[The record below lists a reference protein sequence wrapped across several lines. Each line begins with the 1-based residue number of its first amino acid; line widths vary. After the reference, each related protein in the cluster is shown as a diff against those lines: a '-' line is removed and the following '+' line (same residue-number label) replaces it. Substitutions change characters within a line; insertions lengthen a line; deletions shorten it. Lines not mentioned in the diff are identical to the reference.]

1 MTVESQALAF
11 DSMTQFQDFEAQ
23 VGITPCSDRRD
34 GRDWARVESVV
45 VELSKAL
52 RVGDTER
59 FLAICPEFE
68 RACQA
73 RERKPRIIDAA
84 DWIETEPL
92 PADQVLEDM
101 FDIGDKVAVI
111 GSSKLRKSFFVL
123 QLSLHLAA
131 GLEFLGWKVPRRRK
145 VLLVQMEVK
154 PNHFHRRLKRMAE
167 NLGMTRAVIES
178 HLRIV
183 NGRGEDCSM
192 NHIAAVARETGAE
205 VIIFDPLYKL
215 VTGDENNAA
224 DMKPILSA
232 FDRLAESSGAAVMYV
247 HHDPKGHAGDRNIR
261 DRGAGS
267 NVLGRDYDCCIT
279 LTPHRDDPEA
289 IVIEVLLRN
298 YKPQQS
304 FSIGWCDGTFRTA
317 DLPAIAATSSN
328 RVNQAS
334 SKPVEDYLDKA
345 LDLLKEPV
353 SMREFADL
361 LTTRLG
367 LTQTKA
373 RGVQDAIIRS
383 GKLKQTSRRYGRGGP
398 LYIGKPA
405 DIDEMEARLRDQK
418 LPGIDQE
425 ALLGSKSC

>member
-1 MTVESQALAF
+1 
-11 DSMTQFQDFEAQ
+11 
-23 VGITPCSDRRD
+23 
-34 GRDWARVESVV
+34 
-45 VELSKAL
+45 
-52 RVGDTER
+52 
-59 FLAICPEFE
+59 
-68 RACQA
+68 
-73 RERKPRIIDAA
+73 
-84 DWIETEPL
+84 
-92 PADQVLEDM
+92 
-101 FDIGDKVAVI
+101 
-111 GSSKLRKSFFVL
+111 
-123 QLSLHLAA
+123 
-131 GLEFLGWKVPRRRK
+131 
-145 VLLVQMEVK
+145 
-154 PNHFHRRLKRMAE
+154 
-167 NLGMTRAVIES
+167 
-178 HLRIV
+178 
-183 NGRGEDCSM
+183 
-192 NHIAAVARETGAE
+192 

-304 FSIGWCDGTFRTA
+304 FAIGWCDGTFRTA

-328 RVNQAS
+328 RGNQAS
-334 SKPVEDYLDKA
+334 AKPVEEYIDKA
-345 LDLLKEPV
+345 LDLLKEPL

-405 DIDEMEARLRDQK
+405 DIDDMEARLRDQK
-418 LPGIDQE
+418 LPGIDQD